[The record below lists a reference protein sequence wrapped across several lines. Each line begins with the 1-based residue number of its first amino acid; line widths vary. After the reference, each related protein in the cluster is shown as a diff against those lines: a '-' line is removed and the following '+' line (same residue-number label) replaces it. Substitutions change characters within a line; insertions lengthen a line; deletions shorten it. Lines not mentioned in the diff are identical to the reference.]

1 VRKPH
6 KRGTYKAV
14 QKVEIMAPKEDYEYQ
29 SLLTRVR
36 EKLPE
41 SASTRERFQI
51 PEPDMLYEGK
61 QTILKNFGD
70 IADIMNREPNQI
82 LTYLLREVGTAGNL
96 DGRRIVFKGR
106 VPLKQLQDRL
116 NGYVETYILC
126 SECRR
131 PDTKLEKEGR
141 TLVLK
146 CEACGAHRPIRARQ
160 GHKTESKAPTLEE
173 GKEYEVLIQDIGRKG
188 DGIARHDKY
197 IIYVPGVEKGAAAKV
212 KIEKITGT
220 IAFAHRV

>member
-146 CEACGAHRPIRARQ
+146 CEACGAHRPIRARK
-160 GHKTESKAPTLEE
+160 GPKTESKAPTLEE

-197 IIYVPGVEKGAAAKV
+197 IIYVPGVEKGATAKV

>member
-1 VRKPH
+1 
-6 KRGTYKAV
+6 
-14 QKVEIMAPKEDYEYQ
+14 MAPKEDYDYQ
-29 SLLTRVR
+29 SLLKRVR

-61 QTILKNFGD
+61 QSILKNFGD
-70 IADIMNREPNQI
+70 IADIMNREPGQI

-96 DGRRIVFKGR
+96 DGRRVVFKGR
-106 VPLKQLQDRL
+106 VPLKQLQDRM
-116 NGYVETYILC
+116 NSYVETYVLC

-146 CEACGAHRPIRARQ
+146 CEACGAHRPIRARK
-160 GHKTESKAPTLEE
+160 GPKTESKAPTLEE

-197 IIYVPGVEKGAAAKV
+197 IIYVPGVEKGQTAKV

>member
-1 VRKPH
+1 
-6 KRGTYKAV
+6 V

-146 CEACGAHRPIRARQ
+146 CEACGAHRPIRARK
-160 GHKTESKAPTLEE
+160 GPKTESKAPTLEE

-197 IIYVPGVEKGAAAKV
+197 IIYVPGVEKGATAKV